1 VCEQIGKHMQHQPFL
16 FNGIEA
22 VALVNPGKKERA

>member
-1 VCEQIGKHMQHQPFL
+1 MQHQPFL